1 MSHGFGA
8 GGLSRRSFIK
18 GTAGAV
24 AVTIAPVGRGVGLG
38 AAPVSAGTLGTAG
51 VATQRI
57 DGVAKVTGQKVFAR
71 DFYPRDMAGWPTES
85 GLAYAYFVN
94 ATTTTRQF
102 LSVNMDMLGDLQSK
116 VQLFYGSDLSPSMRQ
131 PVLSAR
137 RDLHLD
143 EKIADLQA
151 KEQTAA
157 RLSSGNGSFDKPDSL
172 EFDLIVQPGAQ
183 PDFLGQAVALLVCED
198 FRTFKAL
205 KTKIQFQDDAFQNYG
220 PEIGPNPDGGKDF
233 TPLTNYVKNGD
244 FSYATADPSTYD
256 AQSVVETRN
265 IQAWIQ
271 AQSDLQSAALDS
283 EMAAMDPMFME
294 PETGLAYLDTS
305 GEGVLNVV
313 LGTQSPDHDVE
324 DIVSMY
330 GSTDSPAQIAAV
342 KLTSCYPGGGFGGR
356 DKSPFSL
363 MLALA
368 AGMSPDKPIRL
379 ELDRYQQFQTGL
391 KRHACKVEGTV
402 WVDSTM
408 KIQALTTTMDF
419 DGGGRK
425 NLSPYVA
432 NLAGLCV
439 GGSYKVPRADIK
451 AHAYQSQNVPGGSQ
465 RGFGGPQAFFAI
477 ETALD
482 GIASDNGWDPFDL
495 RRANLVDLRDTTVV
509 GGPIDQVLRL
519 SHMLDLAEQHPLWQA
534 RRAGKRVHAAQG
546 RLYGTGMAMSLQAYG
561 TSGDGVV
568 AAVKIER
575 DGSITVETD
584 AVDMG
589 NGSATTLGV
598 VVGPIIG
605 ANADRVRPG
614 DYHLFP
620 KTQMIE
626 GTNQPEG
633 VVANW
638 TNPKWTPKGVG
649 SSSAC
654 LTGLHQVNVTQ
665 QTATALMRIA
675 VLPAAAILW
684 GMAVVHPD
692 QAYWQDGLLHSTNP
706 VKPLLHMSELA
717 KVMYK
722 YSMPTG
728 VLGHAFFQGDW
739 AKGTFDIY
747 GASTVLELDG
757 LAVFNGTDE
766 TPTPIWRTSVVQ
778 PPEGA
783 GRWSRS
789 TWAPCVNVV
798 SVSVDP
804 TTYEVRVENVLS
816 VLNAGR
822 VHVPEL
828 VSGQSQGGVAMSIGY
843 TLMEDAKPGP
853 KGPADGTWNLDQYHV
868 PRFADVP
875 LRDGIAPG
883 ARGQELILVQ
893 PLLGEK
899 AAGRGIAEAVMC
911 SIPPAIAN
919 ALYDAIGARF
929 RSLPITRDDIKKVL
943 GQ

>member
-24 AVTIAPVGRGVGLG
+24 AVTISPVGRIAGMG
-38 AAPVSAGTLGTAG
+38 ATAASAATLGTAG

-57 DGVAKVTGQKVFAR
+57 EGVAKVTGQKVFAR
-71 DFYPRDMAGWPTES
+71 DFYPRDMATWPQDK

-94 ATTTTRQF
+94 ATSTTRPF

-116 VQLFYGSDLSPSMRQ
+116 VRLVYGNDLSPSMRQ
-131 PVLSAR
+131 PVLTAR

-143 EKIADLQA
+143 ERIAAQEA
-151 KEQTAA
+151 KEAA
-157 RLSSGNGSFDKPDSL
+157 KAKLTSGDGSFDRPDSL

-198 FRTFKAL
+198 FKTFKAVKKL
-205 KTKIQFQDDAFQNYG
+205 IQFQDDAFQNYAD
-220 PEIGPNPDGGKDF
+220 EIGPNPDGGKVF
-233 TPLTNYVKNGD
+233 RPLTNYVKNGD
-244 FSYATADPSTYD
+244 FSYATADPDTYEQD
-256 AQSVVETRN
+256 TMTQADDIQSWLSAQPDIS
-265 IQAWIQ
+265 
-271 AQSDLQSAALDS
+271 SAALDS

-294 PETGLAYLDTS
+294 PETGMAYLDTS
-305 GEGVLNVV
+305 GTGTLNVV
-313 LGTQSPDHDVE
+313 LGTQSPDHDVA
-324 DIVSMY
+324 DMVSMY
-330 GSTDSPAQIAAV
+330 GSSDSPSTVATVNLQ
-342 KLTSCYPGGGFGGR
+342 SCYPGGGFGGR

-391 KRHACKVEGTV
+391 KRHACKVEGSLY
-402 WVDSTM
+402 VDDDK
-408 KIQALTTTMDF
+408 KIQAIITKMAF

-432 NLAGLCV
+432 NLAGLCI
-439 GGSYKVPRADIK
+439 GGSYKVPRANIK
-451 AHAYQSQNVPGGSQ
+451 ANAYQSQNVPGGSQ

-482 GIASDNGWDPFDL
+482 VIASSKGWDPFDL
-495 RRANLVDLRDTTVV
+495 RRANLVDMRDTTVV

-519 SHMLDLAEQHPLWQA
+519 SHMLDLAEEHPLWKAQ
-534 RRAGKRVHAAQG
+534 RAGKRALAADG

-605 ANADRVRPG
+605 SNADRVTPG

-626 GTNQPEG
+626 GKYQPAG
-633 VVANW
+633 VVADW
-638 TNPKWTPKGVG
+638 SNPKWTPKGVG

-665 QTATALMRIA
+665 QTAEALMRIA

-722 YSMPTG
+722 NNMPTG

-739 AKGTFDIY
+739 AKGTFTIE
-747 GASTVLELDG
+747 GEATEFELDG
-757 LAVFNGTDE
+757 LAVYTGTSE
-766 TPTPIWRTSVVQ
+766 TPEPIWRTSVVQ
-778 PPEGA
+778 PPAGA
-783 GRWSRS
+783 DRWSRS

-804 TTYEVRVENVLS
+804 TTYDVRVENVLS

-822 VHVPEL
+822 LHVPEL
-828 VSGQSQGGVAMSIGY
+828 VSGQSQGGVAMAIGY

-853 KGPADGTWNLDQYHV
+853 EGPADGKWNLDQYHV
-868 PRFADVP
+868 PRFSDVP
-875 LRDGIAPG
+875 LGDQITAG
-883 ARGQELILVQ
+883 ARAQELIHVQ

-919 ALYDAIGARF
+919 ALFDAIGARF
-929 RSLPITRDDIKKVL
+929 RSLPITRDDIKKAL
-943 GQ
+943 G